1 MSAAVAPVP
10 RTAMA
15 PSSSVPFLDLGTTT
29 QVVATEVRVGWDKV
43 IASNRFVGG
52 EEVETFEQ
60 EWADYCGTDYAVG
73 VGNGTD
79 ALILALR
86 ALDLGAGD
94 EIIVPANTFVATVEA
109 IVLVGATPR
118 FVDVDVATGL
128 MGAVEVEAAV
138 TDRTRAIV
146 AVHLFGQLT
155 DMDALGRCATQHGL
169 VLIEDAAQAH
179 GATWRGIR
187 AGGFGAV
194 GCFSFYPGKNLG
206 AFGDAGAVVTSD
218 QGIAERI
225 RSMRDH
231 GRPAGATA
239 GGRHYDHVRIGTN
252 SRLDTVQ
259 AITLS
264 AKLPHL
270 DQWNEDRRRLA
281 RLYAE
286 ELPTAAVPL
295 SQFDQCRGARHL
307 MVVRVQQRD
316 LVRAELAALG
326 IGTGIHY
333 PTPCHQLEPYEHW
346 SPGQLPN
353 VETLAGEILSLPMYP
368 RLPDT
373 DVMRVCEALA
383 RATANVEHFGDR
395 PGE

>member
-1 MSAAVAPVP
+1 MSAGVA
-10 RTAMA
+10 AMA
-15 PSSSVPFLDLGTTT
+15 PIPVPPFGSVPFLDLGTTT
-29 QVVATEVRVGWDKV
+29 AVVATEVRVGWEKV

-52 EEVETFEQ
+52 EEVKTFED
-60 EWADYCGTDYAVG
+60 EWAEYCGTEYAVG

-79 ALILALR
+79 ALVLALR
-86 ALDLGAGD
+86 ALELGPGD

-118 FVDVDVATGL
+118 FVDVALDTGL
-128 MGAVEVEAAV
+128 MGAAEVEAAV
-138 TDRTRAIV
+138 SDRTRAII

-187 AGGFGAV
+187 AGSFGAV

-218 QGIAERI
+218 EGIAERI

-231 GRPAGATA
+231 GRPGGAED
-239 GGRHYDHVRIGTN
+239 RHYNHVRIGTN

-259 AITLS
+259 AVTLS
-264 AKLPHL
+264 AKLRHL
-270 DQWNEDRRRLA
+270 DHWNADRHRVA

-286 ELPTAAVPL
+286 ELPSTAVPL
-295 SQFDQCRGARHL
+295 RQLEHSHSAYHL
-307 MVVRVQQRD
+307 MVVRVPDRD
-316 LVRAELAALG
+316 RVRAELAALG
-326 IGTGIHY
+326 IGSGIHY
-333 PTPCHQLEPYEHW
+333 PTPCHQLEPYLHW
-346 SPGQLPN
+346 SPGELPN
-353 VETLAGEILSLPMYP
+353 VETLAGQILSLPMYP
-368 RLPDT
+368 SLPDT
-373 DVMRVCEALA
+373 DVLRVCEALSHI
-383 RATANVEHFGDR
+383 TADLEPFGDR

>member
-1 MSAAVAPVP
+1 MSAPAAPKARNDMRP
-10 RTAMA
+10 T
-15 PSSSVPFLDLGTTT
+15 SSVPFLDLGTTT
-29 QVVATEVRVGWDKV
+29 AVVAKEVRVGWEKV
-43 IASNRFVGG
+43 IASSRFVGG
-52 EEVETFEQ
+52 EEVETFER
-60 EWADYCGTDYAVG
+60 EWAAYCGTEYAMG

-79 ALILALR
+79 ALVLALR
-86 ALDLGAGD
+86 ALDLGPGD

-118 FVDVDVATGL
+118 FVDVDLGTGL
-128 MGAVEVEAAV
+128 MGADEVDAAV
-138 TDRTRAIV
+138 SDRTRAIV

-155 DMDALGRCATQHGL
+155 DMDALGRCATRHGL

-187 AGGFGAV
+187 AGSFGAV

-231 GRPAGATA
+231 GRP
-239 GGRHYDHVRIGTN
+239 GGSAERHYDHVRVGTN

-259 AITLS
+259 AVTLS

-270 DQWNEDRRRLA
+270 DQWNDDRRRLS
-281 RLYAE
+281 RLYAA
-286 ELPTAAVPL
+286 ELPPTAVPL
-295 SQFDQCRGARHL
+295 RQLEHSQGAHHL
-307 MVVRVQQRD
+307 MVVRVPQRD
-316 LVRAELAALG
+316 RVRAELAALG
-326 IGTGIHY
+326 IGTGVHY
-333 PTPCHQLEPYEHW
+333 PTPCHQLEPYRHW
-346 SPGQLPN
+346 SPGRLKN
-353 VETLAGEILSLPMYP
+353 VETLAAQIVSLPMYP
-368 RLPDT
+368 RLPDAE
-373 DVMRVCEALA
+373 VAWVCEALA
-383 RATANVEHFGDR
+383 RVTADMEPPHDQ

>member
-1 MSAAVAPVP
+1 MSAPATPMT
-10 RTAMA
+10 RKLMA

-29 QVVATEVRVGWDKV
+29 AVVATEVRVGWEKV

-52 EEVETFEQ
+52 EEVEAFED
-60 EWADYCGTDYAVG
+60 EWADYCGTTYAMG

-86 ALDLGAGD
+86 ALDVGAGD
-94 EIIVPANTFVATVEA
+94 EVIVPANTFVATVEA

-118 FVDVDVATGL
+118 FVDVDLRTGL
-128 MGAVEVEAAV
+128 MGAAEVESAV
-138 TDRTRAIV
+138 SDRTRAIV

-155 DMDALGRCATQHGL
+155 DMDALGRCATRHGL

-179 GATWRGIR
+179 GATWRGVR

-231 GRPAGATA
+231 GRPGSSAE
-239 GGRHYDHVRIGTN
+239 RHYDHVRIGTN

-259 AITLS
+259 AVTLS

-270 DQWNEDRRRLA
+270 DAWNEDRRRLA

-286 ELPTAAVPL
+286 ELPTTVVPL
-295 SQFDQCRGARHL
+295 GQLGQCQGARHL
-307 MVVRVQQRD
+307 MVVRVPQRD
-316 LVRAELAALG
+316 RVRAELAALG
-326 IGTGIHY
+326 ISTGVHY
-333 PTPCHQLEPYEHW
+333 PTPCHQLEPYRHW
-346 SPGQLPN
+346 SPGDLPN
-353 VETLAGEILSLPMYP
+353 VEALAGQIVSLPMYP

-373 DVMRVCEALA
+373 DVMRVCDALA
-383 RATANVEHFGDR
+383 YVTAGLEPLSDR

>member
-1 MSAAVAPVP
+1 MSARVA
-10 RTAMA
+10 AMA
-15 PSSSVPFLDLGTTT
+15 PIPVPPHGSVPFLDLGTTT
-29 QVVATEVRVGWDKV
+29 AVVATEVRVGWEKV

-52 EEVETFEQ
+52 EQVGAFED
-60 EWADYCGTDYAVG
+60 EWAAYCGTEYAMG

-79 ALILALR
+79 ALVLALR

-109 IVLVGATPR
+109 IALVGATPR
-118 FVDVDVATGL
+118 FVDVSLDTGL
-128 MGAVEVEAAV
+128 MGAAEVEAAV

-231 GRPAGATA
+231 GRP
-239 GGRHYDHVRIGTN
+239 GGSEERHYDHVRIGTN

-259 AITLS
+259 AVTLS
-264 AKLPHL
+264 AKLRHL

-281 RLYAE
+281 RLYEA
-286 ELPTAAVPL
+286 ELPPTAVPL
-295 SQFDQCRGARHL
+295 RQLEHSQGAHHL
-307 MVVRVQQRD
+307 MVVRVPQRD
-316 LVRAELAALG
+316 RVRTELAALG
-326 IGTGIHY
+326 IGTGVHY
-333 PTPCHQLEPYEHW
+333 PTPCHLLAPYQHW
-346 SPGQLPN
+346 SPGALPN
-353 VETLAGEILSLPMYP
+353 VETLAGQIVSLPMYP
-368 RLPDT
+368 RLPDA

-383 RATANVEHFGDR
+383 HITADMEPLGDR

>member
-1 MSAAVAPVP
+1 MIARAAATAAATVP
-10 RTAMA
+10 
-15 PSSSVPFLDLGTTT
+15 PYDSVPFLDLGTTT
-29 QVVATEVRVGWDKV
+29 AVVATEVRVGWEKV

-52 EEVETFEQ
+52 EEVEAFED
-60 EWADYCGTDYAVG
+60 EWAAYCGTEYAVG

-79 ALILALR
+79 ALVLALR

-118 FVDVDVATGL
+118 FVDVALDTGL
-128 MGAVEVEAAV
+128 MGAAEVEAAV
-138 TDRTRAIV
+138 SDRTRAIV

-155 DMDALGRCATQHGL
+155 DMDALGRCATRHGL

-187 AGGFGAV
+187 AGDFGAV

-218 QGIAERI
+218 QSIAERI

-231 GRPAGATA
+231 GRPQGS
-239 GGRHYDHVRIGTN
+239 GERHYDHVLIGTN

-259 AITLS
+259 AVTLS
-264 AKLPHL
+264 AKLRYL

-281 RLYAE
+281 RLYAA
-286 ELPTAAVPL
+286 ELPPTAVPL
-295 SQFDQCRGARHL
+295 RQSEQCRGAHHL
-307 MVVRVQQRD
+307 MVVRVPQRD
-316 LVRAELAALG
+316 RVRAELAALG
-326 IGTGIHY
+326 IGTGVHY
-333 PTPCHQLEPYEHW
+333 PTPCHQLDPYRHW
-346 SPGQLPN
+346 SPGHLLN
-353 VETLAGEILSLPMYP
+353 AETLAGQILSLPMYP
-368 RLPDT
+368 RLPDI
-373 DVMRVCEALA
+373 DVVRVCEALA
-383 RATANVEHFGDR
+383 HVTADLEPLGDR

>member
-1 MSAAVAPVP
+1 MSVHVAPLA
-10 RTAMA
+10 RTLA
-15 PSSSVPFLDLGTTT
+15 PPSNPIPFLDLGTTT
-29 QVVATEVRVGWDKV
+29 AVVATEVRVGWEKV

-52 EEVETFEQ
+52 EEVGAFED
-60 EWADYCGTDYAVG
+60 EWAEYCGTEYAVG

-79 ALILALR
+79 ALMLALR
-86 ALDLGAGD
+86 ALDLGPGD

-118 FVDVDVATGL
+118 FVDVALDTGL
-128 MGAVEVEAAV
+128 MGAAEVEAAV
-138 TDRTRAIV
+138 SDKTRAIV

-155 DMDALGRCATQHGL
+155 DMDALGRCATRHGL

-179 GATWRGIR
+179 GASWRGIR
-187 AGGFGAV
+187 AGSFGAV

-218 QGIAERI
+218 RRIAERI

-231 GRPAGATA
+231 GRPGGAA
-239 GGRHYDHVRIGTN
+239 ERHYDHVRIGTN

-259 AITLS
+259 AVTLS

-270 DQWNEDRRRLA
+270 DEWNEDRRRLV
-281 RLYAE
+281 RLYLE
-286 ELPTAAVPL
+286 ELPSVAVPL
-295 SQFDQCRGARHL
+295 RQLRQCRGAHHL
-307 MVVRVQQRD
+307 MVVRVPQRD
-316 LVRAELAALG
+316 RVRAELAALG
-326 IGTGIHY
+326 IATGVHY
-333 PTPCHQLEPYEHW
+333 PTPCHQLEPYGHW
-346 SPGQLPN
+346 SPGRLPN
-353 VETLAGEILSLPMYP
+353 VETLAGQIVSLPMYP

-383 RATANVEHFGDR
+383 QVTAYLEPGSDR

>member
-1 MSAAVAPVP
+1 MSAPAAPKARNDMRP
-10 RTAMA
+10 T
-15 PSSSVPFLDLGTTT
+15 SSVPFLDLGTTT
-29 QVVATEVRVGWDKV
+29 AVVAKEVRVGWEKV
-43 IASNRFVGG
+43 IASSRFVGG
-52 EEVETFEQ
+52 EEVETFER
-60 EWADYCGTDYAVG
+60 EWAAYCGTEYAMG

-79 ALILALR
+79 ALVLALR
-86 ALDLGAGD
+86 ALDLGPGD

-118 FVDVDVATGL
+118 FVDVDLGTGL
-128 MGAVEVEAAV
+128 MGADEVDAAV
-138 TDRTRAIV
+138 SDRTRAIV

-155 DMDALGRCATQHGL
+155 DMDALGRCATRHGL

-187 AGGFGAV
+187 AGSFGAV

-231 GRPAGATA
+231 GRP
-239 GGRHYDHVRIGTN
+239 GGSAERHYDHVRVGTN

-259 AITLS
+259 AVTLS

-270 DQWNEDRRRLA
+270 DQWNDDRRRLS
-281 RLYAE
+281 RLYAA
-286 ELPTAAVPL
+286 ELPPTAVPL
-295 SQFDQCRGARHL
+295 RQLEHSQGAHHL
-307 MVVRVQQRD
+307 MVVRVPQRD
-316 LVRAELAALG
+316 RVRAELAALG
-326 IGTGIHY
+326 IGTGVHY
-333 PTPCHQLEPYEHW
+333 PTPCHQLEPYRHW
-346 SPGQLPN
+346 SPGRLKN
-353 VETLAGEILSLPMYP
+353 VETLAAQIVSLPMYP
-368 RLPDT
+368 RLPDA
-373 DVMRVCEALA
+373 DVAWVCEALA
-383 RATANVEHFGDR
+383 RVTADMEPPHDQ

>member
-1 MSAAVAPVP
+1 MSAEVK
-10 RTAMA
+10 TMA
-15 PSSSVPFLDLGTTT
+15 PIPPPPYGSVPFLDLGTTT
-29 QVVATEVRVGWDKV
+29 AVVATEVRVGWEKV

-52 EEVETFEQ
+52 EEVKAFEE
-60 EWADYCGTDYAVG
+60 EWAAYCGTEYAMG

-79 ALILALR
+79 ALVLAMR
-86 ALDLGAGD
+86 ALDLGPGD

-118 FVDVDVATGL
+118 FVDVDLATGL
-128 MGAVEVEAAV
+128 MGADEVEAAV
-138 TDRTRAIV
+138 SDKTRAIV

-155 DMDALGRCATQHGL
+155 DMDALGRCATRHGL

-187 AGGFGAV
+187 AGSFGAV

-231 GRPAGATA
+231 GRPGGAEE
-239 GGRHYDHVRIGTN
+239 RHYDHVRIGTN

-259 AITLS
+259 AVTLA

-281 RLYAE
+281 RLYAA
-286 ELPTAAVPL
+286 ELPPTAVPL
-295 SQFDQCRGARHL
+295 RQLEHSQGAHHL
-307 MVVRVQQRD
+307 MVVRVPQRD
-316 LVRAELAALG
+316 RVRAELAALG
-326 IGTGIHY
+326 IGTGVHY
-333 PTPCHQLEPYEHW
+333 PTPCHQLEPYLHW
-346 SPGQLPN
+346 SPGRLKN
-353 VETLAGEILSLPMYP
+353 VETLAGQIVSLPMYP

-373 DVMRVCEALA
+373 DVMWVCEALA
-383 RATANVEHFGDR
+383 RVTDDMEPPDDQ

>member
-1 MSAAVAPVP
+1 MIARAATAARSP
-10 RTAMA
+10 RS
-15 PSSSVPFLDLGTTT
+15 PFGLVPFLDLGTTT
-29 QVVATEVRVGWDKV
+29 AVVATEVRVGWEKV
-43 IASNRFVGG
+43 ISSNRFVGG
-52 EEVETFEQ
+52 EEVEVFER
-60 EWADYCGTDYAVG
+60 EWAEYCGTEYAVG

-86 ALDLGAGD
+86 ALDIGAGD
-94 EIIVPANTFVATVEA
+94 EVIVPANTFVATVEA
-109 IVLVGATPR
+109 IVLAGATPR
-118 FVDVDVATGL
+118 FVDVDLGTGL
-128 MGAVEVEAAV
+128 MGAAEVEVAV
-138 TDRTRAIV
+138 SDRTRAIV

-155 DMDALGRCATQHGL
+155 DMDALARCATRHGL

-218 QGIAERI
+218 QRIAELI

-231 GRPAGATA
+231 GRP
-239 GGRHYDHVRIGTN
+239 GGSAERHYDHVRIGTN

-259 AITLS
+259 AVTLS

-270 DQWNEDRRRLA
+270 DEWNDDRRRLA

-286 ELPTAAVPL
+286 ELPCTVVPL
-295 SQFDQCRGARHL
+295 GELEQCRGSRHL
-307 MVVRVQQRD
+307 MVVRVPQRD
-316 LVRAELAALG
+316 RVRTDLAALG
-326 IGTGIHY
+326 ISTGVHY
-333 PTPCHQLEPYEHW
+333 PTPCHELEPYRHW
-346 SPGQLPN
+346 SPGHLPN
-353 VETLAGEILSLPMYP
+353 VEALAGQIVSLPMYP

-373 DVMRVCEALA
+373 DVMWVCEALG
-383 RATANVEHFGDR
+383 RVTAGLEPFRDR

>member
-1 MSAAVAPVP
+1 MSAHAAMTALAP
-10 RTAMA
+10 A
-15 PSSSVPFLDLGTTT
+15 PPFGSVPFLDLGTTT
-29 QVVATEVRVGWDKV
+29 AVVATEVRVGWEKV

-52 EEVETFEQ
+52 EEVEAFEE
-60 EWADYCGTDYAVG
+60 EWAAYCGTEYAVG

-79 ALILALR
+79 ALVLALR
-86 ALDLGAGD
+86 ALDLGPGD

-109 IVLVGATPR
+109 IVLVGGTPR
-118 FVDVDVATGL
+118 FVDVALDTGL
-128 MGAVEVEAAV
+128 MGAAEVEAAV

-146 AVHLFGQLT
+146 AVHLFGQLA
-155 DMDALGRCATQHGL
+155 DMDALGRCATRHGL

-218 QGIAERI
+218 RGIAERI

-231 GRPAGATA
+231 GRP
-239 GGRHYDHVRIGTN
+239 GGSAERHYDHVRIGTN

-259 AITLS
+259 AVTLS
-264 AKLPHL
+264 AKLPYL

-286 ELPTAAVPL
+286 ELPSAAMPL
-295 SQFDQCRGARHL
+295 RQLREGEGAHHL
-307 MVVRVQQRD
+307 MVVRVPQRD
-316 LVRAELAALG
+316 RVRAELAALG
-326 IGTGIHY
+326 IGTGVHY
-333 PTPCHQLEPYEHW
+333 PTPCHQLEPYRHW

-353 VETLAGEILSLPMYP
+353 VETLAGQIVSLPMFP

-383 RATANVEHFGDR
+383 HVTAHLEPLGDR
-395 PGE
+395 P